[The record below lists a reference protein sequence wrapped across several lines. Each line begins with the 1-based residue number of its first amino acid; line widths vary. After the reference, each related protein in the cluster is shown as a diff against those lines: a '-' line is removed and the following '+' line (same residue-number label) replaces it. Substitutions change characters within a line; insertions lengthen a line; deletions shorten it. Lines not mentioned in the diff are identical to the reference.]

1 MAENEKPCP
10 AVGGGRP
17 FKPHKTT
24 STIYMQINA
33 QDEELR
39 CATRVAVEAASSS
52 WAVPVKWITPS
63 DALIFRELWLA
74 SSREPCKFPE
84 RPLQTLIG
92 LETLVVAGVNAD
104 GRIPFRV

>member
-1 MAENEKPCP
+1 MVNKSRKKP
-10 AVGGGRP
+10 
-17 FKPHKTT
+17 T
-24 STIYMQINA
+24 SSTWSQINA

-74 SSREPCKFPE
+74 SSREDVNFPE

-92 LETLVVAGVNAD
+92 LKTSVLNAD

>member
-10 AVGGGRP
+10 AVGGMSTFRP
-17 FKPHKTT
+17 RQPHFST
-24 STIYMQINA
+24 SRQINA

-74 SSREPCKFPE
+74 SECPR
-84 RPLQTLIG
+84 G
-92 LETLVVAGVNAD
+92 
-104 GRIPFRV
+104 

>member
-1 MAENEKPCP
+1 M
-10 AVGGGRP
+10 
-17 FKPHKTT
+17 
-24 STIYMQINA
+24 
-33 QDEELR
+33 
-39 CATRVAVEAASSS
+39 
-52 WAVPVKWITPS
+52 PVKWITPS

-74 SSREPCKFPE
+74 SSREPFIFPE